1 MLQQFDHI
9 YYQRGER
16 EEYTEQKEFF
26 ENREI
31 AQQKKTPECTG
42 SFKNVWHNKS
52 MDLNAF

>member
-9 YYQRGER
+9 YYKRGER

-42 SFKNVWHNKS
+42 SFKNV
-52 MDLNAF
+52 